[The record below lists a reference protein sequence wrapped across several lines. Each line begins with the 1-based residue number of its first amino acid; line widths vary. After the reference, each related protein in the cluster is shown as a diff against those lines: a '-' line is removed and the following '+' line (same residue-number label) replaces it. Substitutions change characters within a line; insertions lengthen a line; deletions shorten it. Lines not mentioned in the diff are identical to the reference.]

1 MSYFYIL
8 LDSLAFFP
16 EGPVSNLLFLELQIL
31 AAHFLDQLSLHLEKL
46 RGKIHINLLWVGE
59 SSGQSVLCSFWQIA
73 RSSMTDGEV

>member
-46 RGKIHINLLWVGE
+46 RGKIHINLLRIGE
-59 SSGQSVLCSFWQIA
+59 SSGLIPECTLLLCPL
-73 RSSMTDGEV
+73 